1 MRPLQTRTRHLLQ
14 NLLTLVLLPL
24 ACDSSRAIAQVQTS
38 APAARWSFSRDQ
50 GSSPRDDRSG
60 ASAKLEGNYQYVYG
74 VSGDGL
80 RFDGYTTS
88 MTLDRKDVPSLG
100 PDGFTVE
107 AWIALNT
114 YPWNVVPVVEQQNE
128 HEAGYSLEIDA
139 FGHVIFGTSING
151 QWRTATSTA
160 TIPLKRWN
168 HLAGTYA
175 KHDGQVVLTAFLNG
189 APVAEVKV
197 MGKYTPA
204 HADLL
209 IGRVAKA
216 ILPFP
221 EVEVKPAQPI
231 WYSLDGII
239 DDVALYGRARTAAE
253 LTDEASS
260 ATVPRG
266 DVLPWQM
273 MPSGPPG
280 PAKFGAFYTTLHYE
294 NTWDRLRQVGPDADV
309 VVRFDSSPS
318 RLVFWQGTNYVPAWV
333 SDNDKWYTDEFLE
346 VWDSGCPD
354 GGDCEPMSDKQARF
368 SHVDILESN
377 DVRAVVHWRYAL
389 IDVVNGKGAWNQ
401 PRTGWTDWADEY
413 WTIYPDGVAVRK
425 QVLHSANIHSV
436 HEWQE
441 TIVLHQPGSRP
452 EDDIET
458 AAITLGNLQGA
469 TKTYSWKPQ
478 AAGAFADPI
487 GPGEP
492 SGPPQANMQMVNT
505 RSSWKPFQIVPPE
518 GVSSDFYNNEKSY
531 FTFECWNH
539 WPVAQIASS
548 DRACVTDDR
557 PSHSSLSHLFWN
569 VSSETEN
576 TATKLLLN
584 GLTNTSLADLV
595 PLAKSWIAPAQLQVT
610 TGAVENGGYDASQ
623 RAYILTEK
631 QTGLP
636 DILRLTLQASKASPV
651 SHVALLIQG
660 WGEDDVRLKIDEKA
674 AGPGARIRTAQL
686 KHLDRTDLLVWI
698 EQETT
703 RPLQIEL
710 RPLSRKVQ

>member
-1 MRPLQTRTRHLLQ
+1 MQLPQTTTRHLLQ
-14 NLLTLVLLPL
+14 NVLALALLILSCHSTRV
-24 ACDSSRAIAQVQTS
+24 IAQSGTS
-38 APAARWSFSRDQ
+38 EPAAKWSFSRDQ

-60 ASAKLEGNYQYVYG
+60 AGAKLEGSYEYVAG
-74 VSGDGL
+74 VSGDGV

-88 MTLDRKDVPSLG
+88 MTVDRKNIPPPGSH
-100 PDGFTVE
+100 GFTVQ
-107 AWIALNT
+107 AWVALNT
-114 YPWNVVPVVEQQNE
+114 FPWNAVPVVEQQSE
-128 HEAGYSLEIDA
+128 HQAGYALEIDA
-139 FGHVIFGTSING
+139 FGHVLFEASING
-151 QWRTATSTA
+151 QWHTATSTA
-160 TIPLKRWN
+160 TLPLKRWN
-168 HLAGTYA
+168 HLAGTYET
-175 KHDGQVVLTAFLNG
+175 HDGQGVLTALLDG
-189 APVAEVKV
+189 APVAKVKV
-197 MGKYTPA
+197 AGQYTPA

-221 EVEVKPAQPI
+221 EAEVKPAQPI
-231 WYSLDGII
+231 FYSLDGIV
-239 DDVALYGRARTAAE
+239 DDVALYGYPRTSAE

-260 ATVPRG
+260 TKVPRG
-266 DVLPWQM
+266 DILPWQK
-273 MPSGPPG
+273 MPSGPAGPG
-280 PAKFGAFYTTLHYE
+280 RFGAFYTTLHYE
-294 NTWDRLRQVGPDADV
+294 DAWDRLRQIGPDADI
-309 VVRFDSSPS
+309 VVRFDASPS

-346 VWDSGCPD
+346 VWDAGCPD

-389 IDVVNGKGAWNQ
+389 IEVVNGKAAWSQ
-401 PRTGWTDWADEY
+401 ARTGWTDWADEY

-425 QVLHSANIHSV
+425 QVLHSANVHGV

-452 EDDIET
+452 EDDIDA

-469 TKTYSWKPQ
+469 TKTYSWRPQ
-478 AAGAFADPI
+478 TPGAFADPI

-505 RSSWKPFQIVPPE
+505 KSSWKPFQIVPPE

-548 DRACVTDDR
+548 DRACVSADR

-569 VSSETEN
+569 VSSQTQN
-576 TATKLLLN
+576 TATKLLLD
-584 GLTNTSLADLV
+584 GLTNKSLADLV
-595 PLAKSWIAPAQLQVT
+595 PLAKSWIVPANLQVT
-610 TGAVENGGYDASQ
+610 NGAVENGGYDASQ
-623 RAYILTEK
+623 RAYILKETK
-631 QTGLP
+631 TGHP
-636 DILRLTLQASKASPV
+636 DTLRLTLQASEASPV

-660 WGEDDVRLKIDEKA
+660 WGEHGVRLKIDGKA
-674 AGPGARIRTAQL
+674 AEPGAKIRTAQL
-686 KHLDRTDLLVWI
+686 HHLDGTDLLVWI

-703 RPLQIEL
+703 HPLPIEL
-710 RPLSRKVQ
+710 RPLPR